1 MSRGRADFLS
11 GGGLIMEVRGI
22 MTDICSH
29 DILMAAV
36 ALQCARL
43 GHPSARTVL
52 KAHLIAISR
61 FDRSKI

>member
-1 MSRGRADFLS
+1 MSQGRADFLS

-36 ALQCARL
+36 TLQ
-43 GHPSARTVL
+43 
-52 KAHLIAISR
+52 
-61 FDRSKI
+61 